1 MGRLTLYI
9 LILCCCCCCWS
20 SSAERTKHH
29 HHHHRRRRGPCVS
42 GCQCIQLNAA
52 TSSNS
57 GSRIKAADWYRLMV
71 AYRLQQ
77 KYVQA
82 DSILEGSMVQFS
94 THFVTCSQSAAHP
107 APNQSLLS
115 LIRAADARWQTSFAK
130 SNTVGLLR
138 RRDLLAPKAQ

>member
-1 MGRLTLYI
+1 MVTMTMGRFTLYI
-9 LILCCCCCCWS
+9 LILCCCCCCCCWS
-20 SSAERTKHH
+20 SSAERTNHH
-29 HHHHRRRRGPCVS
+29 HHHHRRRQCVS
-42 GCQCIQLNAA
+42 GCQCIQLNV

-71 AYRLQQ
+71 AYRLRQ

-94 THFVTCSQSAAHP
+94 THFVACSQSAAHP

-115 LIRAADARWQTSFAK
+115 LTENCAHTSCRRAPANLIR
-130 SNTVGLLR
+130 
-138 RRDLLAPKAQ
+138 